1 MSEKLDRR
9 GAAITRFLMIYS
21 RPLIVSLLAVNL
33 LVAGSLSLRAPDAPL
48 KPAADQ
54 VSSSIEELE
63 RDLVLLS
70 ESPIPAKEDNTD
82 VLVKECRVW
91 GPQQDR
97 AAFNDLNDTL
107 EATGGF
113 PELVE
118 LEIEAPPSYMVFVDV
133 REGSVQARQVMQE
146 LDAIQIDNYRIAR
159 DDGDIVSVGV
169 FSKRDLAENQLQKV
183 RDLGYSTELEAIER
197 NQTVFTLHGY
207 VESGSELFA
216 SSSHECGNDKSLEVS
231 QY

>member
-1 MSEKLDRR
+1 MSEKLDSR
-9 GAAITRFLMIYS
+9 GTAIIRWLMIYS

-33 LVAGSLSLRAPDAPL
+33 LVAGGLSLRAPDTPL
-48 KPAADQ
+48 NPPVDQ
-54 VSSSIEELE
+54 VPSSTQELE

-70 ESPIPAKEDNTD
+70 ESPMPEKEDKTN

-91 GPQQDR
+91 GPQQDKT
-97 AAFNDLNDTL
+97 AFNDLNDTL
-107 EATGGF
+107 QATGGF

-146 LDAIQIDNYRIAR
+146 LDAILIDNYRISR
-159 DDGDIVSVGV
+159 DDGDIISVGV
-169 FSKRDLAENQLQKV
+169 FSNPDLAENQLQKV
-183 RDLGYSTELEAIER
+183 RDLGYNTELEAIER

>member
-1 MSEKLDRR
+1 
-9 GAAITRFLMIYS
+9 MIYS

-33 LVAGSLSLRAPDAPL
+33 LVAGSLSLRAPDASLNPS
-48 KPAADQ
+48 ADQ
-54 VSSSIEELE
+54 VSSSILELE

-70 ESPIPAKEDNTD
+70 ESPIPEKEDQAN

-91 GPQQDR
+91 GPQQDKT
-97 AAFNDLNDTL
+97 AFNDLNDTL
-107 EATGGF
+107 QATGGF

-146 LDAIQIDNYRIAR
+146 LGAIEIDNYRIAR

-169 FSKRDLAENQLQKV
+169 FSNRDLAEKQLQKI
-183 RDLGYSTELEAIER
+183 RDLGYNTELETIER

-216 SSSHECGNDKSLEVS
+216 SSSHECENGKSLEVS
-231 QY
+231 HY

>member
-1 MSEKLDRR
+1 MNEKLDSR
-9 GAAITRFLMIYS
+9 GTAITRWLMIYS
-21 RPLIVSLLAVNL
+21 RPLILGLLALNL
-33 LVAGSLSLRAPDAPL
+33 LVAGGLSLRAPDVPL
-48 KPAADQ
+48 NRPADQ
-54 VSSSIEELE
+54 VSSSIQELE

-70 ESPIPAKEDNTD
+70 ESPIPAKEDKTD

-91 GPQQDR
+91 GPQQDKT
-97 AAFNDLNDTL
+97 AFNDLSETL
-107 EATGGF
+107 QATGGF

-216 SSSHECGNDKSLEVS
+216 SSSHECGNEKSLEVS